1 MPDSQRVAI
10 LCGGG
15 PAPGINSVI
24 GAATIRA
31 IVSGVKVV
39 GIRDGFKWLME
50 GDTGHAVSL
59 SIEDVSRIH
68 FTGGSYLGISRA
80 NPTRDPRHL
89 EAVVNTLGDLGVDK
103 LISIGGDDTAFSAM
117 RVAAHAQGRLR
128 VVHVPKTIDNDLD
141 LPHGIPTFGFQTAR
155 HVGVDLVKNLMVDA
169 RTTGRWY
176 VIVAMGRKAG
186 HLALGIGK
194 AAGATLT
201 IIPEEFG
208 DGRVRLDHVIDVLLG
223 AIIKRK
229 SLGRD
234 DGTAV
239 LAEGLVEQLD
249 PEDLAA
255 FGELVYDEHDH
266 VRLGEVNLGDAIK
279 MRLRQQL
286 AQVGLSTSVLAK
298 DIGYELRCADPIP
311 YDMEYT
317 RDLGYCAAQYLL
329 DGGTDAM
336 VMMVDG
342 RFRPQ
347 PFSEMLDPRTGRT
360 RVRVVDVAS
369 EQYEIARRYMVRL
382 RAEDF
387 SQPEALAA
395 LARVIQL
402 TPEQFRDRFGYL
414 VGPEA
419 ASEPQPRVLD
429 AAD

>member
-1 MPDSQRVAI
+1 VAI

-31 IVSGVKVV
+31 IVSGVHVV

-68 FTGGSYLGISRA
+68 FTGGSYLGISRV

-255 FGELVYDEHDH
+255 FGELVYAEHDH